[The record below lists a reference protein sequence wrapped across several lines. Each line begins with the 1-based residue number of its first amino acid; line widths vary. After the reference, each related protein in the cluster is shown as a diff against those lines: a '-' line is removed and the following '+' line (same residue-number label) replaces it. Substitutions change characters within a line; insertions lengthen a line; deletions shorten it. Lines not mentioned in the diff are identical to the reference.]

1 MQQTQEKTIN
11 VSAIREHDPG
21 KPRPCTMVDEATRGG
36 GSLGVAVCAVSVLT
50 MRTIS
55 PIGHE

>member
-1 MQQTQEKTIN
+1 
-11 VSAIREHDPG
+11 
-21 KPRPCTMVDEATRGG
+21 MVDVATRGG